1 MSYGVDKYGAYKYG
15 EEINSE
21 SDIELYTPSMIS
33 EIKQAIAD
41 KLEELYPGYTLYDED
56 IPQNFK
62 TPSFLV
68 TVIEHTYGKRLNN
81 KYNST
86 VSFDVAYFSDKEK
99 NDIKSVCHAVQENI
113 MRAFDLVGGFR
124 AQNLQ
129 ATIVDNVL
137 HITFNVN
144 YSELKIEEF
153 VKMQTQTTKT
163 KILLHRGV

>member
-1 MSYGVDKYGAYKYG
+1 
-15 EEINSE
+15 
-21 SDIELYTPSMIS
+21 MIS
-33 EIKQAIAD
+33 DIKQAIAQ
-41 KLEELYPGYTLYDED
+41 KILELYPSATIYDED

-68 TVIEHTYGKRLNN
+68 TVIEQNYGKRLAN

-86 VSFDVAYFSDKEK
+86 VSFDVAYFSDKGK
-99 NDIKSVCHAVQENI
+99 NETKSDCQAVQVNLL
-113 MRAFDLVGGFR
+113 RAFELVGTFR

-137 HITFNVN
+137 HITFDVR

-153 VKMQTQTTKT
+153 VKMQAQATNTNIKE
-163 KILLHRGV
+163 

>member
-1 MSYGVDKYGAYKYG
+1 M
-15 EEINSE
+15 IN
-21 SDIELYTPSMIS
+21 
-33 EIKQAIAD
+33 EIKQAIAQ
-41 KLEELYPGYTLYDED
+41 KIHEQYPSATIYDED

-68 TVIEHTYGKRLNN
+68 TVIEQSYGKRLAN

-86 VSFDVAYFSDKEK
+86 VSFDVAYFSDKGQNE
-99 NDIKSVCHAVQENI
+99 IKSDCQAVQVNLL
-113 MRAFDLVGGFR
+113 RAFDLVGTFR

-137 HITFNVN
+137 HITFDVS

-153 VKMQTQTTKT
+153 AKMQTQTTNT
-163 KILLHRGV
+163 NL

>member
-1 MSYGVDKYGAYKYG
+1 M
-15 EEINSE
+15 IN
-21 SDIELYTPSMIS
+21 

-68 TVIEHTYGKRLNN
+68 TVIEQSYGKRLAN

-86 VSFDVAYFSDKEK
+86 VYFDVAYFSDKGK
-99 NDIKSVCHAVQENI
+99 NETNSDCQAVQVNLL
-113 MRAFDLVGGFR
+113 RAFDLMGGFR

-137 HITFNVN
+137 HITFDVS

-153 VKMQTQTTKT
+153 AKMQTQTTNT
-163 KILLHRGV
+163 NL

>member
-1 MSYGVDKYGAYKYG
+1 
-15 EEINSE
+15 
-21 SDIELYTPSMIS
+21 MIS
-33 EIKQAIAD
+33 DIKQAIAQ
-41 KLEELYPGYTLYDED
+41 KILELYPSATIYDED

-68 TVIEHTYGKRLNN
+68 TVIEQNYGKRLAN

-86 VSFDVAYFSDKEK
+86 VSFDVAYFSDKGK
-99 NDIKSVCHAVQENI
+99 NETKSDCQAVQVNLL
-113 MRAFDLVGGFR
+113 RAFDLMGGFR

-137 HITFNVN
+137 HITFDVN

-153 VKMQTQTTKT
+153 AKMQTQTTNT
-163 KILLHRGV
+163 NL